1 MEHGIAFVKYII
13 AILLVACTLQPMSMV
28 HAEEQRI
35 AIVAS
40 AGSSIKVIS
49 AKEVRRA
56 YLGASI
62 VLDGVE
68 IKPLLNQTDKL
79 AAEVFLQKVL
89 FMSAEAYERQLL
101 ARAFRGG
108 SRPKAYESL
117 TALLVALQND
127 NAAISFMLYETALNT
142 PGIRIIGNP

>member
-1 MEHGIAFVKYII
+1 MEHGIASVKNII
-13 AILLVACTLQPMSMV
+13 AILLAACVLSATPMV

-40 AGSSIKVIS
+40 AGSGIKVIS
-49 AKEVRRA
+49 AKRVRRA

-68 IKPLLNQTDKL
+68 IKPLLNQTDKF
-79 AAEVFLQKVL
+79 AEEVFLQKVL

-108 SRPKAYESL
+108 SRPKAYENL
-117 TALLVALQND
+117 TDLLAALHND
-127 NAAISFMLYETALNT
+127 NATITFMLYETAINT

>member
-1 MEHGIAFVKYII
+1 MEHDITPVKNII
-13 AILLVACTLQPMSMV
+13 AILLAAFVLPATSMV
-28 HAEEQRI
+28 HAEEQHI

-40 AGSSIKVIS
+40 AGSVIKAIS
-49 AKEVRRA
+49 AKQVRRA

-68 IKPLLNQTDKL
+68 IKPLRNQTNKL
-79 AAEVFLQKVL
+79 AEEVFLQKVL

-108 SRPKAYESL
+108 SRPKAYENFSD
-117 TALLVALQND
+117 LLAALQND
-127 NAAISFMLYETALNT
+127 NATITFMQYEKAIST

>member
-1 MEHGIAFVKYII
+1 MEHGIASVKNII
-13 AILLVACTLQPMSMV
+13 AILLAACVLSATPMV

-40 AGSSIKVIS
+40 AGSGIKVIS
-49 AKEVRRA
+49 AKRVRRA

-68 IKPLLNQTDKL
+68 IKPLLNQTDKF
-79 AAEVFLQKVL
+79 AEEVFLQKVL

-108 SRPKAYESL
+108 SRPKVYENL
-117 TALLVALQND
+117 TDLLAALHND
-127 NAAISFMLYETALNT
+127 NATITFMLYETAINT

>member
-1 MEHGIAFVKYII
+1 MEHGIASVKNII
-13 AILLVACTLQPMSMV
+13 AILLAACVLSATPMV

-40 AGSSIKVIS
+40 AGSGIKVIS
-49 AKEVRRA
+49 AKRVRRA

-68 IKPLLNQTDKL
+68 IKPLLNQTDKF
-79 AAEVFLQKVL
+79 AEEVFLQKVL

-101 ARAFRGG
+101 ARGFRGG
-108 SRPKAYESL
+108 SRPKAYENL
-117 TALLVALQND
+117 TDLLAALHND
-127 NAAISFMLYETALNT
+127 NATITFMLYETAINT
-142 PGIRIIGNP
+142 PGILIIGNP

>member
-1 MEHGIAFVKYII
+1 VKNIIFI
-13 AILLVACTLQPMSMV
+13 AIATCAMLVTPMA

-40 AGSSIKVIS
+40 TRSGIKAIS

-62 VLDGVE
+62 VLNGIE

-79 AAEVFLQKVL
+79 VGEVFLQKVL

-101 ARAFRGG
+101 SRTFRGA
-108 SRPKAYESL
+108 SRPKPYENL
-117 TALLVALQND
+117 TDLLAALKGDDAT
-127 NAAISFMLYETALNT
+127 ITFMLYETAINT
-142 PGIRIIGNP
+142 PDIRIIGNP

>member
-1 MEHGIAFVKYII
+1 MVHGIAFVKHFI
-13 AILLVACTLQPMSMV
+13 AIFIVACTLQPMSM
-28 HAEEQRI
+28 ALGEEQRI
-35 AIVAS
+35 TIVAS
-40 AGSSIKVIS
+40 TGSGIKAIS

-56 YLGASI
+56 YLGATI

-68 IKPLLNQTDKL
+68 IKPLRNQTDKL

-108 SRPKAYESL
+108 SYPKAYDNL
-117 TALLVALQND
+117 IDLLAALQKD
-127 NAAISFMLYETALNT
+127 HSTITFMLYETAIKT
-142 PGIRIIGNP
+142 PGVRIIGNP

>member
-1 MEHGIAFVKYII
+1 MEHGIAAVKYII
-13 AILLVACTLQPMSMV
+13 AILFAACVLPLLV

-40 AGSSIKVIS
+40 AGSGIKAIS

-56 YLGASI
+56 YLGASV

-79 AAEVFLQKVL
+79 AGEVFLQKVL

-101 ARAFRGG
+101 AQSFRGG
-108 SRPKAYESL
+108 GRLKAYENL
-117 TALLVALQND
+117 TDLLAALQKD
-127 NAAISFMLYETALNT
+127 NAAITFMLYETAANN

>member
-1 MEHGIAFVKYII
+1 MEHDITSVKNII
-13 AILLVACTLQPMSMV
+13 VNLLAACVLLATSMV

-35 AIVAS
+35 AIVTS
-40 AGSSIKVIS
+40 AGSGIKAIS

-56 YLGASI
+56 YLGAII

-68 IKPLLNQTDKL
+68 IKPLRNQTDKL
-79 AAEVFLQKVL
+79 AEEVFLQKVL

-108 SRPKAYESL
+108 STPKAYENL
-117 TALLVALQND
+117 TGLLAALQND
-127 NAAISFMLYETALNT
+127 NATVTFMLYETAINT

>member
-1 MEHGIAFVKYII
+1 MEHGIASVKNII
-13 AILLVACTLQPMSMV
+13 AILLAACVLSAAPMV

-40 AGSSIKVIS
+40 AGSGIKVIS
-49 AKEVRRA
+49 AKRVRRA

-68 IKPLLNQTDKL
+68 IKPLLNQTDQF
-79 AAEVFLQKVL
+79 AEEVFLQKVL

-108 SRPKAYESL
+108 SRPKAYENL
-117 TALLVALQND
+117 TDLLAALHND
-127 NAAISFMLYETALNT
+127 NATITFMLYETAINT

>member
-1 MEHGIAFVKYII
+1 MEHGITPVKNII
-13 AILLVACTLQPMSMV
+13 AILLAASVLLTLMV
-28 HAEEQRI
+28 YAEEQRI

-40 AGSSIKVIS
+40 SHSGIKAIS

-62 VLDGVE
+62 VLNGIE

-79 AAEVFLQKVL
+79 VGEVFLQKVL
-89 FMSAEAYERQLL
+89 FMSAEAYERLQL

-108 SRPKAYESL
+108 GRLK
-117 TALLVALQND
+117 TCLLYTSD
-127 NAAISFMLYETALNT
+127 
-142 PGIRIIGNP
+142 

>member
-1 MEHGIAFVKYII
+1 MEHGITFVKNII
-13 AILLVACTLQPMSMV
+13 AILLAACVLLAALMA

-40 AGSSIKVIS
+40 AGSGIKAIS

-56 YLGASI
+56 YLGATI

-68 IKPLLNQTDKL
+68 IKPLRNQTDKL
-79 AAEVFLQKVL
+79 AGEVFLQKVM
-89 FMSAEAYERQLL
+89 FMSAEAFERQLL

-108 SRPKAYESL
+108 SSLKTYEDL
-117 TALLVALQND
+117 AQLLAALKND
-127 NAAISFMLYETALNT
+127 NTTITFMLYETAINT
-142 PGIRIIGNP
+142 PGIRVIDNP

>member
-1 MEHGIAFVKYII
+1 MEHGITPVKNII
-13 AILLVACTLQPMSMV
+13 AILLAACMLLATSMV
-28 HAEEQRI
+28 HAKEQRI

-40 AGSSIKVIS
+40 AGSGIKAIS

-79 AAEVFLQKVL
+79 AGEMFLQRGL

-108 SRPKAYESL
+108 SRPKAYENL
-117 TALLVALQND
+117 TDLLAALQND
-127 NAAISFMLYETALNT
+127 NATITFMLYETAINT
-142 PGIRIIGNP
+142 PGIRIIGNL